1 MSALNDLSS
10 RLDFLRLDS
19 DTIQILRSLEHHVS
33 DILPDVLSDFYRHV
47 GQYPEVEKFF
57 DSPDRLTYASNAQL
71 KHWKVILKGD
81 FSSEYLASVKQ
92 IGTVHARIGLE
103 PQFYLAGYT
112 FLVDETL
119 KRLGEK
125 FFTGKQKKGVGF
137 AQISKMQ
144 SAFIRAAML
153 DMDLAIHFFNEVRRQ
168 EANQKT
174 LDLAALFERDVL
186 GVSSIVSA
194 AAVELEANS
203 RQMTELAEAT
213 FSRSADL
220 SASILQASNGVEAAS
235 SSTEQ
240 LGEAVGEIAERT
252 SQATKLAADSATTAN
267 EANDTI
273 QRLSASA
280 DKVGKVVSLIS
291 DIAAQTNLLA
301 LNATIESARAGE
313 AGKGFA
319 VVASEVK
326 TLANET
332 AKATDEIGRYIQEM
346 LDTTNSAVAAIASIQ
361 TSITEVNSV
370 SLSINAAIEEQTSS
384 TQEIARNT
392 REAAIGARSVSDSI
406 TDVSDSAETTRN
418 ISNEVVQ
425 ASTELGEQ
433 ASVLQQQV
441 NDFLQHIRAS

>member
-1 MSALNDLSS
+1 MSTSTDLSS
-10 RLDFLRLDS
+10 RLNFLRLD
-19 DTIQILRSLEHHVS
+19 TETTKTLRELRAPLE
-33 DILPDVLSDFYRHV
+33 DILPNVLRDFYAHV
-47 GQYPEVEKFF
+47 AKYPEIERFF
-57 DSPDRLTYASNAQL
+57 DSKERLDFAANAQFR
-71 KHWKVILKGD
+71 HWKVILTGD
-81 FSSEYLASVKQ
+81 FSPEYIKSVKT

-119 KRLGEK
+119 RRLGTK
-125 FFTGKQKKGVGF
+125 FVNKRKLTVDYAKLNM
-137 AQISKMQ
+137 MQ

-168 EANQKT
+168 EAQQKT
-174 LDLAALFERDVL
+174 LDMADLFEKEVQA
-186 GVSSIVSA
+186 VSGIVSA

-203 RQMTELAEAT
+203 RQMTEIAEST
-213 FSRSADL
+213 YSRSADL

-235 SSTEQ
+235 RSTEE
-240 LGEAVGEIAERT
+240 LGNAVGEIAER
-252 SQATKLAADSATTAN
+252 SAEATKVTASSATTAD
-267 EANDTI
+267 EANQTI

-280 DKVGKVVSLIS
+280 DKVSEVVSLIS

-332 AKATDEIGRYIQEM
+332 AKATEEISRHIQEM
-346 LDTTNSAVAAIASIQ
+346 LDTTNSAVSAIASIQ
-361 TSITEVNSV
+361 ASITEVNSV

-384 TQEIARNT
+384 TREIARNT
-392 REAAIGARSVSDSI
+392 REAAVGARSVSDSI
-406 TDVSDSAETTRN
+406 EEVSRSAESTKN
-418 ISNEVVQ
+418 VSEQVVQ
-425 ASTELGEQ
+425 ASADLGRQ
-433 ASVLQQQV
+433 ATTLQGQV
-441 NDFLQHIRAS
+441 NDFLAHIRAS

>member
-1 MSALNDLSS
+1 MSTSTDLSS
-10 RLDFLRLDS
+10 RLNFLRLDLE
-19 DTIQILRSLEHHVS
+19 TITTLRELRAPLE
-33 DILPDVLSDFYRHV
+33 DILPDTLRDFYAHV
-47 GQYPEVEKFF
+47 AKYPEIERFF
-57 DSPDRLTYASNAQL
+57 DSKERLDFAANAQFR
-71 KHWKVILKGD
+71 HWKVILTGD
-81 FSSEYLASVKQ
+81 FSPEYIKSVKT

-119 KRLGEK
+119 RRLGAK
-125 FFTGKQKKGVGF
+125 FVNKRKLTVDYTKLNM
-137 AQISKMQ
+137 MQ

-168 EANQKT
+168 EAQQKT
-174 LDLAALFERDVL
+174 LDMADLFEKEVQA
-186 GVSSIVSA
+186 VSGIVSA

-203 RQMTELAEAT
+203 RQMTEIAEST
-213 FSRSADL
+213 YSRSADL

-235 SSTEQ
+235 RSTEE
-240 LGEAVGEIAERT
+240 LGNAVGEIAER
-252 SQATKLAADSATTAN
+252 SAEATKVTASSATTAD
-267 EANDTI
+267 EANQTI

-280 DKVGKVVSLIS
+280 DKVSEVVSLIS

-332 AKATDEIGRYIQEM
+332 AKATEEISRHIQEM
-346 LDTTNSAVAAIASIQ
+346 LDTTNSAVSAIASIQ
-361 TSITEVNSV
+361 ASITEVNSV

-384 TQEIARNT
+384 TREIARNT
-392 REAAIGARSVSDSI
+392 REAAVGARSVSDSI
-406 TDVSDSAETTRN
+406 EEVSRSAESTKN
-418 ISNEVVQ
+418 VSEQVVQ
-425 ASTELGEQ
+425 ASADLGRQ
-433 ASVLQQQV
+433 ATTLQGQV
-441 NDFLQHIRAS
+441 NDFLAHIRAS